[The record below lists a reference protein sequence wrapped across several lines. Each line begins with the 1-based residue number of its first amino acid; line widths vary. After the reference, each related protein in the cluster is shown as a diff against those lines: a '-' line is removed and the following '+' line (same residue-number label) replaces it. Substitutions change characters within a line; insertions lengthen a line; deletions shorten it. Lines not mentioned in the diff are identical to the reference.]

1 VAAKWKDQESL
12 KGLDAYYNLP
22 NHFRFT
28 LEAFIHWAMGGWK
41 KVWSVRKMLG
51 LTFKGVFILY
61 SKKNHLSFM
70 GTNIKY

>member
-28 LEAFIHWAMGGWK
+28 LEAFIHWAMGG
-41 KVWSVRKMLG
+41 
-51 LTFKGVFILY
+51 
-61 SKKNHLSFM
+61 SKKY
-70 GTNIKY
+70 GV